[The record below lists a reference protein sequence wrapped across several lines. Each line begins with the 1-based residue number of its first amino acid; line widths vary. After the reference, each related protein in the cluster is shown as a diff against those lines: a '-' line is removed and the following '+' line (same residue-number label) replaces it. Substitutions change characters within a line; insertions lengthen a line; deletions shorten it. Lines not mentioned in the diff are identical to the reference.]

1 MDDYAPSCHAEER
14 SSPEKTQIIKLIS
27 KVNFSQSHQIILE
40 GFIDRSSTK
49 ANHGPIEF
57 VEGNKGTWT
66 CETGILP
73 GHQPDAIVRL
83 RAYFKPAFG
92 SGDFSNLLAY
102 MRPDIN
108 KPSAHQL

>member
-1 MDDYAPSCHAEER
+1 MDDCAPSCHAEER
-14 SSPEKTQIIKLIS
+14 SSPVATAIIKLTS
-27 KVNFSQSHQIILE
+27 KVKVKLFHQIILE
-40 GFIDRSSTK
+40 GFIDRSSTT

-73 GHQPDAIVRL
+73 GHQPDAIVKL

-108 KPSAHQL
+108 KPSAHEL